1 MLHFAAYMYVDWRR
15 FAPYLAISLVLN
27 IVVTLAVLWMWDRNR
42 PRIVVEA
49 PSVTATAPAGAT
61 VAALARSATPTA
73 GQPTAT
79 IHVVA
84 PGDTLGTISVRYGVS
99 LEDLM
104 AANNL
109 TNPDVLSVGQTLA
122 IPIGGLEPTSTEPAP
137 DVPTTTPIPTA
148 TTDPNAPAPEVA
160 ISRVQSPGVLA
171 QETVVLIN
179 TGGPLELTGW
189 TLRSADGQ
197 EFRFPSLTLF
207 QGGAVNI
214 HTAAGENSVV
224 DLYWG
229 LTNPV
234 WASGAK
240 ILLSDQ
246 SGKLQ
251 AEYTIP

>member
-1 MLHFAAYMYVDWRR
+1 MYVDWRR
-15 FAPYLAISLVLN
+15 FAPYLAISVVVN
-27 IVVTLAVLWMWDRNR
+27 IVVTMAVLWMWDRNR

-49 PSVTATAPAGAT
+49 PAVTATAPAGAT
-61 VAALARSATPTA
+61 SAALVRTSTPTA
-73 GQPTAT
+73 ARPTAT
-79 IHVVA
+79 VHVVA
-84 PGDTLGTISVRYGVS
+84 PGDTLGSIAVRYGVS

-109 TNPDVLSVGQTLA
+109 TDPDVLTVGQTLA
-122 IPIGGLEPTSTEPAP
+122 VPIGGLDPTPTEPAP
-137 DVPTTTPIPTA
+137 DIPTTTPIATA

-189 TLRSADGQ
+189 TLRSADGK
-197 EFRFPSLTLF
+197 EFTFPSLTLF

-214 HTAAGENSVV
+214 HTLSGENSVV

-229 LTNPV
+229 LSSPV

-246 SGKLQ
+246 AGKLQ

>member
-1 MLHFAAYMYVDWRR
+1 MYVDWRR
-15 FAPYLAISLVLN
+15 FTPYLALSIVVN
-27 IVVTLAVLWMWDRNR
+27 IVVTLAVLWIWDRNR

-49 PSVTATAPAGAT
+49 PAITATAPAGAT
-61 VAALARSATPTA
+61 VAALVRTSTPTA
-73 GQPTAT
+73 PRPTAT
-79 IHVVA
+79 VHVVA
-84 PGDTLGTISVRYGVS
+84 PGDTLGSIAVRYGVS

-109 TNPDVLSVGQTLA
+109 TDPDVLTVGQTLA
-122 IPIGGLEPTSTEPAP
+122 VPIGGLEPTPTEPPP

-148 TTDPNAPAPEVA
+148 TTDPNAPAPEVS

-171 QETVVLIN
+171 QETIVLIN

-189 TLRSADGQ
+189 TLRSADGK
-197 EFRFPSLTLF
+197 EFTFPSLTLF

-214 HTAAGENSVV
+214 HTMAGENSVV

-229 LTNPV
+229 LTAPV
-234 WASGAK
+234 WASGAQ